1 MTRPLPDMTAAQRVL
16 GALWLWL
23 VAMACIGVITVLSI
37 PNLPLETLEEAGVTV
52 PVAIAASL
60 ISNGLLI
67 GIAVILGALTAHRVG
82 LTSLIAHKVDGPA
95 RKMAAWPV
103 YAVLGIAFGLATAL
117 LDAELFERVPAMAAL
132 AAQSPSLA
140 GAGEVDAVNLTTRF
154 LYGGVVEE
162 ILVRWSLVGLLG
174 WALAAIFRSRHVGVG
189 LAILLAAFV
198 FGVGHLPA
206 VYALVPNP
214 PTEFIVRTVALNMLI
229 GVPAGIAFARNSLE
243 AAMVLHAA
251 AHVGLL
257 AVSQGYVSL

>member
-1 MTRPLPDMTAAQRVL
+1 MTQPLPDMTTGQRVL

-23 VAMACIGVITVLSI
+23 VAMACIGVITALSI

-52 PVAIAASL
+52 PVAVAASL

-67 GIAVILGALTAHRVG
+67 GIGVILGALTAHRVG
-82 LTSLIAHKVDGPA
+82 LTSLIAHKAEGRA
-95 RKMAAWPV
+95 RKIAAWPI
-103 YAVLGIAFGLATAL
+103 YALLGVAFGLGTAL

-132 AAQSPSLA
+132 AAQNPSLA
-140 GAGEVDAVNLTTRF
+140 GGTQVTALNQTTRF

-162 ILVRWSLVGLLG
+162 ILVRWSLVGLFG
-174 WALAAIFRSRHVGVG
+174 WALAALFRSRYVGVG
-189 LAILLAAFV
+189 AAILLAAFV

-206 VYALVPNP
+206 VYTLVPNP
-214 PTEFIVRTVALNMLI
+214 PAEFIARTIALNMLI

-243 AAMVLHAA
+243 AAMALHAA